1 VLPMMLARYCG
12 RGLLGLGITGLAPG
26 FMAGMAGIVS
36 AFATVWTYDIYLP
49 FIPKTAPDQH
59 FVCMN
64 TAFE

>member
-1 VLPMMLARYCG
+1 
-12 RGLLGLGITGLAPG
+12 LLGLGITGLAPG